1 MRLIDADATLDL
13 LKSLGSRDYR
23 RSKGTIAEAEK
34 MLMHDEYTPTIDTA
48 PAQHGHWIE
57 TIENGKM
64 KRVTSC
70 CGDNQTTLTC
80 WCTPR
85 YCPNCGAK
93 MDGGIIEAWKERANE
108 PPRGY

>member
-1 MRLIDADATLDL
+1 MRLIDADAFNHF
-13 LKSLGSRDYR
+13 DY
-23 RSKGTIAEAEK
+23 SCFDGQLSEDAIQGIDTV
-34 MLMHDEYTPTIDTA
+34 LNVIDTA
-48 PAQHGHWIE
+48 PTIDAAPARHGHWIE

-108 PPRGY
+108 PPRNY